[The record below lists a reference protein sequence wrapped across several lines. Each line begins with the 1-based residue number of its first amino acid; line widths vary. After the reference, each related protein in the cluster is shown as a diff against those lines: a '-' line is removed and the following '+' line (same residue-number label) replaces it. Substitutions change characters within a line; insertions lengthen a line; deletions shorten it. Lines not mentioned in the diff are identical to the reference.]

1 MNKKICNLANLLWPH
16 RLTNRLS
23 AFDSSAHN
31 NNAVSFLKKSYG
43 PAKKVLCNWPAGI
56 IFT

>member
-1 MNKKICNLANLLWPH
+1 MNKIICNLANLLWPH

-31 NNAVSFLKKSYG
+31 NNAVSFLKNLMVRQKRFYATG
-43 PAKKVLCNWPAGI
+43 QQV
-56 IFT
+56 